1 MNNTSGQDL
10 SNCESIFDKRDL
22 GDNTNIPM
30 TMKLFVHITGISST
44 VFNFQLQYDDASS
57 SGNVL
62 LPETGGST
70 VSFAGGGVGY
80 ESQELTVSLPSSMV
94 RLKLHGWVSNGST
107 EFNKAW
113 VAIKP
118 SGI

>member
-1 MNNTSGQDL
+1 
-10 SNCESIFDKRDL
+10 
-22 GDNTNIPM
+22 M